1 MNLKLKSDKNNVVNA
16 VKHNIRYLNGIVLL
30 IVCTLVLINARF
42 LSSILNYIPQ
52 NSIILMLLIVL
63 GLIVGNLY
71 LVRRISGTVLN
82 KLEEY
87 SNKIDTL
94 LVSQEKEICER
105 KSTEEKLI
113 KVRQDLEKRVN
124 DRTSEL
130 SKTVKNLQEQI
141 NKRRMTEKELEQQA
155 FYDQLTKLP
164 NRSLFAKILKQV
176 IERSNNSKGYLFA
189 VLFIDLD
196 RFKVI
201 NDSLGHIIG
210 DELLIAASERMESC
224 LRPDD
229 TTSRFGGDEFAILL
243 DNINKVGEATRVADR
258 IQKKLKKPF
267 ELKGYEVF
275 VSASIGI
282 AFSATGYSREE
293 DILRDADSAMYRA
306 KALGR
311 SRYEIF
317 DTVMHSNAMKLMK
330 LEGDLRR
337 AVKNKE
343 FVVHYQPIVSLK
355 NKKIMGAE
363 ALIRWE
369 HPEQGMVPPMEFI
382 PLAEETGLIT
392 PIGEW
397 ILRKACMQINE
408 WNNAGHKLLR
418 VKVNFSVRQFHNQ
431 DVLKLIKKIAIETGV
446 LYRLI
451 DIEIT
456 ESIATDN
463 KCIVIL
469 HELRKLGMQISIDD
483 FGTGYSSLGLLNR
496 LPVNTIKID
505 KSFVKDIPD
514 DSGAEGIV
522 KTIIAMAHNLG
533 MKVLAEGVETEEQR
547 AFLEAHNCD
556 EIQGYLF
563 SPPVTVEE
571 FNRLLSVKQEKNVP
585 GHISSP

>member
-1 MNLKLKSDKNNVVNA
+1 MNLKLKSDTNNVVNA

-30 IVCTLVLINARF
+30 IVCTLVLVNARF

-52 NSIILMLLIVL
+52 NSIIVMLLIVL

-94 LVSQEKEICER
+94 LISQEKEIHDR
-105 KSTEEKLI
+105 KSTEEKLN
-113 KVRQDLEKRVN
+113 KVRQDLEKSVN

-130 SKTVKNLQEQI
+130 SKTVKNLEEQI

-155 FYDQLTKLP
+155 FYDQLTKMP

-210 DELLIAASERMESC
+210 DELLMAASERMESC

-229 TTSRFGGDEFAILL
+229 TTARFGGDEFAILL
-243 DNINKVGEATRVADR
+243 DNIKKVGEATRVADR

-275 VSASIGI
+275 ISASIGI
-282 AFSATGYSREE
+282 AYSATGYSREE

-330 LEGDLRR
+330 LEADLRR
-337 AVKNKE
+337 AVKKKE
-343 FVVHYQPIVSLK
+343 FIVHYQPIVSLK
-355 NKKIMGAE
+355 NKMITGAE

-397 ILRKACMQINE
+397 ILRKACIQINE
-408 WNNAGHKLLR
+408 WNNAGHKLMR

-431 DVLKLIKKIAIETGV
+431 DVLKVIKKIAIETGV

-451 DIEIT
+451 DVEIT

-483 FGTGYSSLGLLNR
+483 FGTGYSSLGSLNR

-505 KSFVKDIPD
+505 KSFVKDIPN

-563 SPPVTVEE
+563 SPPLTAED
-571 FNRLLSVKQEKNVP
+571 FNQLLSAKQENNLA
-585 GHISSP
+585 GFN

>member
-1 MNLKLKSDKNNVVNA
+1 MNLKLKSDTNNVVNA

-30 IVCTLVLINARF
+30 IVCTLVLVNARF

-52 NSIILMLLIVL
+52 NSIIFMLLIVL
-63 GLIVGNLY
+63 ALIVGNLY
-71 LVRRISGTVLN
+71 LVRKISGTVLN

-87 SNKIDTL
+87 SNKIDIL
-94 LVSQEKEICER
+94 LISQENEIFER

-130 SKTVKNLQEQI
+130 SKTVKNLEEQI
-141 NKRRMTEKELEQQA
+141 NKRRMTEKELEHQA
-155 FYDQLTKLP
+155 FYDQLTKMP
-164 NRSLFAKILKQV
+164 NRLLFSKILKQV
-176 IERSNNSKGYLFA
+176 IERSKNSKNYLFA

-229 TTSRFGGDEFAILL
+229 TTARFGGDEFAILL
-243 DNINKVGEATRVADR
+243 DNISKVGEATRIADR

-330 LEGDLRR
+330 LEADLRR

-355 NKKIMGAE
+355 NKKITGAE

-369 HPEQGMVPPMEFI
+369 HPEQGMIPPMEFI

-397 ILRKACMQINE
+397 VLREACMQINE

-418 VKVNFSVRQFHNQ
+418 MKVNFSVRQFHNQ

-483 FGTGYSSLGLLNR
+483 FGTGYSSLGSLNR

-563 SPPVTVEE
+563 SPPVTAED
-571 FNRLLSVKQEKNVP
+571 FNQLLIVKQENKLTRFN
-585 GHISSP
+585 